1 MPPYSGIRKVNGA
14 SGNNKCSAVC
24 GRFLVQIEEIA
35 LHQARL
41 SRQWDKILE
50 HLLAKTRK
58 NAGCKEVPSYAIIN
72 SQSVK
77 AVATSEEGRNDEG
90 KTKMRKRY
98 IIVDVLGNLLPV
110 VVHAANI
117 HNTKSGI
124 FATKVMQEHYS
135 SIQKFCADADIE
147 AFLHPIFATT
157 GTVYP
162 KLAASVKKSCYVG

>member
-77 AVATSEEGRNDEG
+77 AVATSEEREERRGKNKNEETVHYCRRAWEFIACCRPCREYPQYEVRNF
-90 KTKMRKRY
+90 RY
-98 IIVDVLGNLLPV
+98 KSHARTLFVYSIIL
-110 VVHAANI
+110 
-117 HNTKSGI
+117 
-124 FATKVMQEHYS
+124 
-135 SIQKFCADADIE
+135 CR
-147 AFLHPIFATT
+147 
-157 GTVYP
+157 
-162 KLAASVKKSCYVG
+162 C